1 MKSNIASKVNEKP
14 SRDAL
19 HTKSALKLKTR
30 ELKNTGAH
38 ARVAGGGKSYSAINS
53 YGSYGTNSASPMP

>member
-1 MKSNIASKVNEKP
+1 MKSNIASKVNENP
-14 SRDAL
+14 SRDA
-19 HTKSALKLKTR
+19 HRAKSALRLKTR

-53 YGSYGTNSASPMP
+53 YGSYGTHSASPQP